1 VRPKYVLKKD
11 KQREAEENN
20 QETPAIKTAPLP
32 LMPLPRSNAGPSLL
46 AELLLGKYM
55 YHQPFHRQISMM
67 KLTGMHLPASTVN
80 GWFMGSCDLLRALYY
95 RLKDL
100 VFASDYIQVD
110 ESTVPVIDNE
120 KHRTVKA
127 YLWMVRSVMEKLV
140 FFITTKGPGPKKSLS
155 GYYIITRV
163 PSRPTVTR
171 PILFTSTRRVCCCSG
186 VGHMPG
192 ENLPKRWMRT
202 NLVPNMH

>member
-120 KHRTVKA
+120 KTPYRQ
-127 YLWMVRSVMEKLV
+127 
-140 FFITTKGPGPKKSLS
+140 SLS
-155 GYYIITRV
+155 LDGAFGNGKAGVFSLRQRVQVPKSHCRVIT
-163 PSRPTVTR
+163 
-171 PILFTSTRRVCCCSG
+171 
-186 VGHMPG
+186 
-192 ENLPKRWMRT
+192 
-202 NLVPNMH
+202 